1 MFKSIKK
8 PLSAVLACLTA
19 MSLIVTTPVFEVS
32 AASDVTINFSAKKQE
47 MRGFGGMVH
56 TGWQSDLT
64 AAQRETAFGT
74 GNGQLGFTILR
85 LHVDEN
91 SSNWSKGVESAKSA
105 IAHGGIVF
113 ASPWNPPTSMQ
124 ERFTHNGT
132 ANQIRLKYDQYAAY
146 AKHLNDY
153 VKFMKDNG
161 APLYAISVQN
171 EPDYAHTWT
180 WWTPQE
186 MLNFMKNNAGSITGA
201 KVIAPE
207 SFQYLKNMS
216 DPILNDATALA
227 NMDILGAHFYG
238 TSVNNMPYPLFQ
250 QKGAGKELWMTEVY
264 VPNSDNNSAD
274 RFPEALDVAMNMH
287 NGIVEGN
294 FQAYVW
300 WYIRRQYGPMKEDGT
315 MSKRGAMMAQYS
327 RYVRPGYVRVDAT
340 KNPNTNV
347 YISAYTGDNKAVIVA
362 INKGT
367 SAVSQKFNLQNGST
381 DSMDT
386 YITDGSRNVAAGSK
400 VAVSNGSFTAQ
411 LPAQSVT
418 TFVGSTAPVVI
429 EPISAFNK
437 IEAENYTDQSGIEI
451 EANTDDNGKNIG
463 YIQNGDYTVYKK
475 VDFGSGATKF
485 QASAGSNSDGGN
497 IEIRL
502 DSPTGTLIGT
512 CAVASTGGWK
522 TWSDV
527 SCAVSGVTGE
537 HDVYLKFT
545 GESDYLFNLDWFK
558 FSKEVITVGKLGDIN
573 SDSSIDAIDLMLIK
587 KHLLGTEAIENTA
600 LADLDASGAIDAIDF
615 ALMKQYLLGIIT
627 TFPGEKAV

>member
-1 MFKSIKK
+1 MLGNVKK
-8 PLSAVLACLTA
+8 AISTLLAGVIA
-19 MSLIVTTPVFEVS
+19 MSMIVTVPVAEVS
-32 AASDVTINFSAKKQE
+32 AASDVTVNVSAIKQE

-105 IAHGGIVF
+105 ISHGGIVF
-113 ASPWNPPTSMQ
+113 ASPWNPPTAMQ
-124 ERFTHNGT
+124 EKFTHDGT
-132 ANQIRLKYDQYAAY
+132 ANQTRLKASSYAAY
-146 AKHLNDY
+146 AQHLNDY

-216 DPILNDATALA
+216 DPILNDTTALA

-238 TSVNNMPYPLFQ
+238 TSVGNMPYPLFQ

-264 VPNSDNNSAD
+264 VPNSDENSAD

-315 MSKRGAMMAQYS
+315 MSKRGAMMAHYS
-327 RYVRPGYVRVDAT
+327 RFVRPGYVRVDAT

-347 YISAYTGDNKAVIVA
+347 YISAYTGDGKVVIVA
-362 INKGT
+362 INKST
-367 SAVSQKFNLQNGST
+367 SAVSQKFNVQGAPADAKVSSWIT
-381 DSMDT
+381 DS
-386 YITDGSRNVAAGSK
+386 SKNVAASTAYTG
-400 VAVSNGSFTAQ
+400 NSFTAQ
-411 LPAQSVT
+411 LPAQSVI
-418 TFVGSTAPVVI
+418 TFVCDAGTPVIV
-429 EPISAFNK
+429 EKDAFAK
-437 IEAENYTDQSGIEI
+437 LEAESYDDQSG
-451 EANTDDNGKNIG
+451 TQNGSCDEGGECLG
-463 YIQNGDYTVYKK
+463 YIENGDYAVYKN
-475 VDFGSGATKF
+475 VNFGTGAKSF
-485 QASAGSNSDGGN
+485 KARVSSAT
-497 IEIRL
+497 IEGQIEVRL
-502 DSPTGTLIGT
+502 DSATGTLVGT
-512 CAVASTGGWK
+512 CAVPVTGAWQ

-527 SCAVSGVTGE
+527 ACNISDVSGK

-545 GESDYLFNLDWFK
+545 GASGYLFNINWFT
-558 FSKEVITVGKLGDIN
+558 FSKDSIPSGPVVALGDIN
-573 SDSSIDAIDLMLIK
+573 SDEQIDAIDFQLMK
-587 KHLLGTEAIENTA
+587 KYLLGTGTLDTK
-600 LADLDASGAIDAIDF
+600 LADLDANGTVDVLD
-615 ALMKQYLLGIIT
+615 LLLLKQYLLGIIT
-627 TFPGEKAV
+627 TFPGQGAI

>member
-1 MFKSIKK
+1 MI
-8 PLSAVLACLTA
+8 L
-19 MSLIVTTPVFEVS
+19 TTPVFEVS
-32 AASDVTINFSAKKQE
+32 AASDVVVNLSAKKQE

-74 GNGQLGFTILR
+74 GDGQLGFTILR

-91 SSNWSKGVESAKSA
+91 SNNWSKGLESAKSA
-105 IAHGGIVF
+105 IKHGGIVF

-124 ERFTHNGT
+124 EKFTRNGV
-132 ANQIRLKYDQYAAY
+132 ANQTRLKYDQYANY
-146 AKHLNDY
+146 AKHLDNY
-153 VKFMKDNG
+153 AKFMKDNG

-171 EPDYAHTWT
+171 EPDYAHEWC

-186 MLNFMKNNAGSITGA
+186 MLNFMKNYAGSITNA
-201 KVIAPE
+201 RVMAPE

-264 VPNSDNNSAD
+264 VPNSDANSAD

-287 NGIVEGN
+287 NAIVEGN

-300 WYIRRQYGPMKEDGT
+300 WYIRRSYGPMKEDGT

-347 YISAYTGDNKAVIVA
+347 YVSAYTGDNKVVIVA

-367 SAVSQKFNLQNGST
+367 SAVSQKFNLQNGSAS
-381 DSMDT
+381 SMDT
-386 YITDGSRNVAAGSK
+386 YITDGSRNVAKGSK
-400 VAVSNGSFTAQ
+400 IAVSNGSFTAQ

-418 TFVGSTAPVVI
+418 TFVGSTVPVVI
-429 EPISAFNK
+429 EPISAFNR
-437 IEAENYTDQSGIEI
+437 IEAENYTDQYGVEI
-451 EANTDDNGKNIG
+451 EDNPDGTGKNIG
-463 YIQNGDYTVYKK
+463 YIQNGDYTVYQK
-475 VDFGSGATKF
+475 VDFGSGAASF
-485 QASAGSNSDGGN
+485 EASAGSNSNGGN

-502 DSPTGTLIGT
+502 DGLNGTLIGT
-512 CAVASTGGWK
+512 CAVPNTGGWK
-522 TWSDV
+522 SWTNV
-527 SCAVSGVTGE
+527 SCNVSGVTGQ

-545 GESDYLFNLDWFK
+545 GESDYLLNLDWFK
-558 FSKEVITVGKLGDIN
+558 FNAKEIPQGKLGDVN
-573 SDSSIDAIDLMLIK
+573 GDNSIDSLDLMLIK
-587 KHLLGTEAIENTA
+587 KHLLGEAIENTA
-600 LADLDASGAIDAIDF
+600 LADLDGSGAVDAIDF

-627 TFPGEKAV
+627 AFPGKA